1 MTRRNFCKGVGVGA
15 ALALLPRGLLGA
27 AGEAAAAG
35 RKPNIIF
42 ILADDIG
49 YGDLGPYGATKVKTP
64 NVDCLAREGIRFTDA
79 HAPAA
84 VCTPTRYAF
93 VTGQYAWRN
102 PAGSRILSGE
112 APLAIDP
119 TMATTPS
126 LLRQAGYATGLVGKW
141 HMGLGKGD
149 LDFNKEIKPGP
160 LEVGFDYAFFFP
172 ATGDRVPCVF
182 VENRRVVGLDPN
194 DPIRTSY
201 QNKVGDEPT
210 GKENPELLKMKPS
223 HGHDATIINGI
234 SRIGWMSGGKA
245 ARWNDETLADTFSG
259 KAVAFIERSKDRPF
273 FLYFATHDIH
283 VPRVPSPPRKGKS
296 GCGTRGDVIQQF
308 DDAVGAVL
316 EALDRLKLADN
327 TLVILSSDNGGVMDD
342 GYADGAMEDANG
354 HLCNG
359 PLRGYKGSLWEGGT
373 REPFIARW
381 PGRIKPGATSDELIS
396 LVDMMATFAAVAG
409 QALPADAGPDSF
421 NVLPA
426 LVGEPH
432 DKPVRDHLVIQTNG
446 TNSLAIRKGPWKLIP
461 GNPGGGYSKAKG
473 EGKGPTPGPQLFN
486 LAADLAETRNVA
498 ADHPEVVKDLSDLL
512 AQVREKG
519 RSRP

>member
-1 MTRRNFCKGVGVGA
+1 
-15 ALALLPRGLLGA
+15 
-27 AGEAAAAG
+27 
-35 RKPNIIF
+35 
-42 ILADDIG
+42 
-49 YGDLGPYGATKVKTP
+49 
-64 NVDCLAREGIRFTDA
+64 
-79 HAPAA
+79 
-84 VCTPTRYAF
+84 
-93 VTGQYAWRN
+93 
-102 PAGSRILSGE
+102 
-112 APLAIDP
+112 
-119 TMATTPS
+119 
-126 LLRQAGYATGLVGKW
+126 
-141 HMGLGKGD
+141 
-149 LDFNKEIKPGP
+149 
-160 LEVGFDYAFFFP
+160 
-172 ATGDRVPCVF
+172 
-182 VENRRVVGLDPN
+182 
-194 DPIRTSY
+194 
-201 QNKVGDEPT
+201 
-210 GKENPELLKMKPS
+210 MKPS

-381 PGRIKPGATSDELIS
+381 PGRIKAGATSDELIS